1 MFILHILI
9 GDAYMNIFGRI
20 VKQYLLDNDIKQ
32 QEIVDKMNVAKN
44 TVSQSLNRPNVTLD
58 TMLRIA
64 DALNCEL
71 EIKLV
76 PKSKK

>member
-1 MFILHILI
+1 
-9 GDAYMNIFGRI
+9 MNIFGRI
-20 VKQYLLDNDIKQ
+20 VNQYLFDNDIKQ

-58 TMLRIA
+58 TMLKIA
-64 DALNCEL
+64 DALDCNL

-76 PKSKK
+76 PKSKFRHN

>member
-1 MFILHILI
+1 
-9 GDAYMNIFGRI
+9 MNKFGRI
-20 VKQYLLDNDIKQ
+20 VKQYLFDNDIKQ

-44 TVSQSLNRPNVTLD
+44 TISQSLNRPNVTLD

-64 DALNCEL
+64 EALNCDL

-76 PKSKK
+76 PKK

>member
-1 MFILHILI
+1 MI
-9 GDAYMNIFGRI
+9 GDAHMNIFGRI

-58 TMLRIA
+58 TMLKIA
-64 DALNCEL
+64 DALDCDL

-76 PKSKK
+76 PKSNSRHD

>member
-1 MFILHILI
+1 
-9 GDAYMNIFGRI
+9 MNIFGRI
-20 VKQYLLDNDIKQ
+20 VKQYLFDNDIKQ

-58 TMLRIA
+58 TMLKIA
-64 DALNCEL
+64 DALDCNL

-76 PKSKK
+76 PKSKFRHN

>member
-1 MFILHILI
+1 
-9 GDAYMNIFGRI
+9 MNIFGRV

-44 TVSQSLNRPNVTLD
+44 TISQSLNRSNVTLD
-58 TMLRIA
+58 TMLRVA
-64 DALNCEL
+64 DALDCDL

>member
-1 MFILHILI
+1 
-9 GDAYMNIFGRI
+9 MNIFGRI

-76 PKSKK
+76 PKSKSKVLP

>member
-1 MFILHILI
+1 
-9 GDAYMNIFGRI
+9 MNIFGRV

-44 TVSQSLNRPNVTLD
+44 TISQSLNRSNVTLD
-58 TMLRIA
+58 TMLRVA
-64 DALNCEL
+64 NALNCDL
-71 EIKLV
+71 EIKLI

>member
-1 MFILHILI
+1 
-9 GDAYMNIFGRI
+9 MNIFGRI
-20 VKQYLLDNDIKQ
+20 VKQYLLDNDIRQ

-58 TMLRIA
+58 TMLKIA
-64 DALNCEL
+64 DALDCDL

-76 PKSKK
+76 PKPNSRHN

>member
-1 MFILHILI
+1 
-9 GDAYMNIFGRI
+9 MNIFGRI
-20 VKQYLLDNDIKQ
+20 VKQYLLDNDIRQ

-58 TMLRIA
+58 TMLKIA
-64 DALNCEL
+64 DALDCDL

-76 PKSKK
+76 PRSKS